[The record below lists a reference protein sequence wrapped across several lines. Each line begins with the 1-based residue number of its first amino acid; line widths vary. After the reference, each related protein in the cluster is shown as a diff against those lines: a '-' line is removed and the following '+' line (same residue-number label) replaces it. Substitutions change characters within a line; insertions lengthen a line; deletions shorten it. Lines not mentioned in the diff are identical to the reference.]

1 MYTVFADGCTNRA
14 VPSMV
19 VLVVVSLTLLSVDH
33 DGWRG
38 GGGVVILATRVYVMN
53 ASRYDGGAPKYCVLR
68 LLT

>member
-1 MYTVFADGCTNRA
+1 
-14 VPSMV
+14 MV